1 MIQWTVEYYSLLQH
15 YYSNNKLSR
24 IGHRRTFTSALW
36 KLLDSSIGTK
46 EWRNINTFI
55 LSSQTKARDWGVVV
69 AQVVDRSLPTPEVH
83 CSNPVIG
90 KNLYWMLTVS
100 CIEKTKKKI
109 KETGNGLN
117 SLDKILSDIHLFTVN
132 FIKKTKMKKK
142 EAGNGHNLNMNGV
155 ALKYT
160 KMINVVLICWSLLLS
175 FSWCTFR
182 E

>member
-24 IGHRRTFTSALW
+24 IGHRRTLTSALW

-55 LSSQTKARDWGVVV
+55 LSSQTKARNWGVVV

-90 KNLYWMLTVS
+90 KNF
-100 CIEKTKKKI
+100 
-109 KETGNGLN
+109 
-117 SLDKILSDIHLFTVN
+117 IHLFTVN

-182 E
+182 